1 MSSGNNEAKADAI
14 APAKPEAPAKTG
26 GWALLTRTR
35 KLAFVVVGSVLGVTS
50 AVVGTKYFTASPGSA
65 RAESPAVAEAK
76 KDEPNKLP
84 ELGTEPPPVLAPKK
98 SSTPD
103 PDLLDIPALKPVI
116 VPPVPQP
123 VTKKSSLRPAK
134 SLRISGP
141 VVLR

>member
-14 APAKPEAPAKTG
+14 APAKPESPAKTG

-35 KLAFVVVGSVLGVTS
+35 KLAFVVLGSVLGVTS

-65 RAESPAVAEAK
+65 RAESPAIAEAK

-84 ELGTEPPPVLAPKK
+84 ELGTEPSPVLAPKK

-103 PDLLDIPALKPVI
+103 PDELPDIPASTPVI
-116 VPPVPQP
+116 VPLAPGPQKPKKADPDGLDAPLPPVPN
-123 VTKKSSLRPAK
+123 
-134 SLRISGP
+134 G
-141 VVLR
+141 